1 MKCQIFAIFAA
12 IPVALLPVGALASAE
27 PQNGDAP
34 GIVNFS
40 EIRGD
45 PGFAGSLVGFGGATA
60 PEAMQCL
67 RTHGFA
73 TVINL
78 RFADE
83 AGVDL
88 EGSRA
93 AAEAVGLKYLYLPFD
108 PEKHPEP
115 DVVWDVLAA
124 VGDRMN
130 QPVYIHCNSATRVAA
145 LWMIGRVLKDGWDI
159 DAARKEA
166 ELIALK
172 AGEAIAFATWY
183 VTSRARAQPE
193 R

>member
-1 MKCQIFAIFAA
+1 MKCRIFAILAA
-12 IPVALLPVGALASAE
+12 ITVALLSVDAPASAE
-27 PQNGDAP
+27 PQKGDAP

-45 PGFAGSLVGFGGATA
+45 PGFAGSLVGFGGATG
-60 PEAMQCL
+60 PEAMPWL
-67 RTHGFA
+67 RSHGFA
-73 TVINL
+73 TVISL

-83 AGVDL
+83 AGVDV

-93 AAEAVGLKYLYLPFD
+93 AAKAVGLKYLHLPFD
-108 PEKHPEP
+108 PEKRPEP
-115 DVVWDVLAA
+115 DVVGDVLAA
-124 VGDRMN
+124 VGDRLN

-159 DAARKEA
+159 DAAAKEVG
-166 ELIALK
+166 LIALK
-172 AGEAIAFATWY
+172 PAEAIAFGSWY
-183 VTSRARAQPE
+183 VTSRARGQPE